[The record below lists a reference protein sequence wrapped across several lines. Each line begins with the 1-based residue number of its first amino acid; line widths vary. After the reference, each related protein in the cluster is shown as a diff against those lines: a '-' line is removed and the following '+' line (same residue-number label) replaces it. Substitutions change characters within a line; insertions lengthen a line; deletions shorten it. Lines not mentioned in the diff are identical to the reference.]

1 MADSS
6 QWRTWDEIEAEAKA
20 AGRLDES
27 RVRAHQKRLRA
38 EQRAWRLAEIRRQRG
53 LTQNEVAAEM
63 KVTQKRVSAVERGA
77 LDHTELRTIIA
88 YVMALGGK
96 VEVVADFGDERV
108 VVGDPESLM
117 ASASVAGVAGDGAPG
132 RVTGKGRPGRRPVR
146 APAP

>member
-1 MADSS
+1 MTDSN
-6 QWRTWDEIEAEAKA
+6 QWRSWDEIEAEAKA

-53 LTQNEVAAEM
+53 FTQTEVAAEM
-63 KVTQKRVSAVERGA
+63 NVTQKRVSAVEHGA
-77 LDHTELRTIIA
+77 LDHTELRTIVS
-88 YVMALGGK
+88 YVMALGGR

-108 VVGDPESLM
+108 VVGDPESLLAP
-117 ASASVAGVAGDGAPG
+117 ASLAAI
-132 RVTGKGRPGRRPVR
+132 TGSGNQSRRRPAK